1 MPDEEKSYQ
10 RHTEADGLDP
20 KVSADDRDLL
30 IEIRENYDYAMA
42 AWKDIREEATL
53 DMNYIAGDPWDPKVR
68 RQRED
73 LGRPCVSFDELNQYC
88 NQVINNVRQSKTSV
102 TVLPVGAGAN
112 DKTAEARQGIIRQ
125 IEYDSKAQAA
135 DITAF
140 ENALQRSYGY
150 SRVDTEYISPTSFE
164 QKICVKRIPNPDTV
178 LFDPDCKEA
187 DCSDAT
193 YCFVVD
199 VLRWQDFK
207 RKYPKAKTVSFTT
220 NDMKAA
226 PSWVKPDSIQI
237 AEYWKVERKK
247 RKLLL
252 MPLEA
257 LKKLKEPPEQAPDIL
272 TYHDDG
278 QDYPAMAVYEDELV
292 KDHGLEPFEDRDTE
306 TREVCQYITNGIE
319 ILEEHEIAG
328 SYIRI
333 IPCFGKEIY
342 TEDASGSKRQ
352 LISLVRLARD
362 PAMSYAYLCS
372 QEMEEA
378 AMTPRVPYVG
388 YLGQF
393 EGRDGWKE
401 AHRQPMAYLEINP
414 VTDQTSGQ
422 VLPLPTRTPFMP
434 NFQAYE
440 MAKDGA
446 RRAIMSAMSISPL
459 PTAAQ
464 RNNEKSGVA
473 LDRIAGQQALGSY
486 HFVDNFHRYLEHR
499 GRVINELIPIIYDT
513 PREVGI
519 MKPDDSHETIRVND
533 RNFTHEGEKEPTHY
547 DMSAGQH
554 DVTIS
559 TGPSY
564 ESQRE
569 EVQAFGDTLARMPN
583 IFPQI
588 ADLLIRM
595 RQLGP
600 LGDEMADRLTPPQFA
615 KQGSPQAA
623 QAQVQQLSQQLQ
635 QMHAYSQKVEQELQK
650 LQQEKDGKVAD
661 NAMRIE
667 IEKLKMETQIT
678 IAEINTKAQEVQT
691 RMQFEQDMWKVIHG
705 SAHERAL
712 QADQQG
718 HEQDM
723 AQQQQAAASDQQA
736 GDQAHEQQMAQQA
749 QEAQAQQPQGAQP

>member
-1 MPDEEKSYQ
+1 MEEEVKS
-10 RHTEADGLDP
+10 AKGN
-20 KVSADDRDLL
+20 KALL
-30 IEIRENYDYAMA
+30 EEIRENYDYAMA
-42 AWKDIREEATL
+42 AWREIREQATL
-53 DMNYIAGDPWDPKVR
+53 DMNYIAGDPWDPKAR

-150 SRVDTEYISPTSFE
+150 SRVDTEYVSPASFE

-199 VLRWQDFK
+199 VLRWKDFK

-220 NDMKAA
+220 NDMTAA

-237 AEYWKVERKK
+237 AEYWKVELKK

-257 LKKLKEPPEQAPDIL
+257 AKHLKEPTESAQDIL
-272 TYHDDG
+272 TFHDDNG
-278 QDYPAMAVYEDELV
+278 QDYPAMAVYEDELNP
-292 KDHGLEPFEDRDTE
+292 DHGLESFDDRDTE

-362 PAMSYAYLCS
+362 PAMAYAYLCS

-393 EGRDGWKE
+393 EGREGWKE

-414 VTDQTSGQ
+414 VTDSTGAQ

-486 HFVDNFHRYLEHR
+486 HFVDNYHRYLEHR
-499 GRVINELIPIIYDT
+499 GRIINELIPIIYDT

-519 MKPDDSHETIRVND
+519 MKPDDSHDTIRVND
-533 RNFTHEGEKEPTHY
+533 GHFKHDGDQEATHY

-564 ESQRE
+564 ESQRDA
-569 EVQAFGDTLARMPN
+569 VQAFGDQLAQMPQ

-615 KQGSPQAA
+615 KEGSPQAA
-623 QAQVQQLSQQLQ
+623 QAQVQQLTQQLQ
-635 QMHAYSQKVEQELQK
+635 QMHQYAQLVENELK
-650 LQQEKDGKVAD
+650 KMQQEKDAKIVD
-661 NAMRIE
+661 NQLRMEVER
-667 IEKLKMETQIT
+667 LKAETSVT
-678 IAEINTKAQEVQT
+678 IAEINTKAQAIKM
-691 RMQFEQDMWKVIHG
+691 RMEFEQDMWLKTHA
-705 SAHERAL
+705 SAHDAGM
-712 QADQQG
+712 QADSQA
-718 HEQDM
+718 HEQQM
-723 AQQQQAAASDQQA
+723 AEQQQAAAQQQQA

-749 QEAQAQQPQGAQP
+749 QPAQ